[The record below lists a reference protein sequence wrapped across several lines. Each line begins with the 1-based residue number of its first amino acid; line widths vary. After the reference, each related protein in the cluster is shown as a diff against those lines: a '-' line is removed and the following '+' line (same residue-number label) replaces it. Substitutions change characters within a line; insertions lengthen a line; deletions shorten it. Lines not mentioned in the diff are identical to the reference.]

1 MGTYT
6 HLEVAGYPLW
16 TTKSKVD
23 PKAMS
28 IFRESDRVVR
38 RRFVSERN
46 SLIWSEGEI
55 AKDETETAILYSC
68 SVTQAL
74 DRLSIM
80 GITLERVRRE
90 FESIRHKEIEKYDEW
105 GAESDDGAWGEEVD
119 FLSQLDFEA
128 YSDALRRV
136 ITNGLQPLPFDDR
149 DDPNHDSVVKYI
161 LSDSE
166 EYWLGFLCS
175 DIRSLIRI
183 ACELV
188 DPQASVVQDVTD
200 LVEGGYYSRDQKI
213 CSEAVLSLSQDHPES
228 ASRIILTE
236 GSTDREFLEKSLHL
250 LYPHLIG
257 YYSFLDF
264 DGMRPQGGA
273 GSLALMVKAFAAA
286 GFSDR
291 IIAIFDND
299 AAAADAIRT
308 LDRLSLPK
316 NIAVL
321 TYPPIDLLRQYPTIG
336 PSGQADIDVNGSAAS
351 IELYL
356 GRDVLLE
363 KGTLIPVQWKGYI
376 NAIDRYQG
384 EVRKKND
391 IHAAF
396 RQKLERSRRDA
407 NAFDQADWSGLRVI
421 LESIFAAF
429 D

>member
-6 HLEVAGYPLW
+6 HLEIAGYPLW
-16 TTKSKVD
+16 ATKSKVD

-28 IFRESDRVVR
+28 IFRESDRVVSQR
-38 RRFVSERN
+38 LVSERN
-46 SLIWSEGEI
+46 SLIWGESQI
-55 AKDETETAILYSC
+55 AQDKTETAILYSC
-68 SVTQAL
+68 SVKQAY

-80 GITLERVRRE
+80 GFTLERVRRE
-90 FESIRHKEIEKYDEW
+90 FESMRRNEIEKYDAW
-105 GAESDDGAWGEEVD
+105 GAESDDGAWEEEID
-119 FLSQLDFEA
+119 FLSQLDFET

-136 ITNGLQPLPFDDR
+136 IANGLQPFPFDDH

-161 LSDSE
+161 LSDSD

-175 DIRSLIRI
+175 DIRSLIRL

-200 LVEGGYYSRDQKI
+200 LVEGGYYSLDQKI
-213 CSEAVLSLSQDHPES
+213 CSEAVSSLSRDHPEN

-236 GSTDREFLEKSLHL
+236 GSTDREFLEESLHL
-250 LYPHLIG
+250 LYPHLAG

-273 GSLALMVKAFAAA
+273 GPLALMVKAFAAA

-291 IIAIFDND
+291 IIAMFDND
-299 AAAADAIRT
+299 AAAADVMRT
-308 LDRLSLPK
+308 LDRLKLPI

-321 TYPPIDLLRQYPTIG
+321 TYPPIDLLRKYPTIG

-351 IELYL
+351 LELYL

-376 NAIDRYQG
+376 KAIGRYQG
-384 EVRKKND
+384 EVQKKGD

-396 RQKLERSRRDA
+396 RQKLERSECDT
-407 NAFDQADWSGLRVI
+407 NAFDQADWSGLRAI
-421 LESIFAAF
+421 LESIFTAF